1 MKTHGSPARPLGAL
15 LLALALSGCGAA
27 SPTPPAPQVE
37 ATPPDCTSYQERR
50 GDRCV
55 YVVEAEERCLEG
67 DGAAC
72 TAAGEA
78 YLLTGQA
85 TGDVEHAAELYA
97 RACELG
103 DAEGCNS
110 LGSLREDGDGVA
122 LDLAEAARLYATGCE
137 LGSAEACTVYGT
149 MLANGDGVA
158 PDAPRAV
165 TFYQRA
171 CREGDPH
178 GCGNLGAAYLHGQG
192 VAPNAQHA
200 IELLERACEA
210 SVGFACGELGWA
222 LTDHPDVPRDESR
235 AMTLFE
241 RACALHDAWG
251 CHLAGRALAEGAI
264 VPLDVERAQTLLTES
279 CELGEEFSC
288 ELLDELAAPAPT
300 PEDTA
305 ASCASPARL
314 TLGREVT
321 GTTADAVNGL
331 VARCGFR
338 ANAPDRVYTLVIPRA
353 TRVKVDLFSDF
364 DGVVHIRSACS
375 VAPEGQVAC
384 NDDAAYERPNHP
396 EERHSALEVELQ
408 RGTYFVVVDGYAAR
422 ESGTFRLLVD
432 RAP

>member
-1 MKTHGSPARPLGAL
+1 MTTHGSPARPLGAL

-27 SPTPPAPQVE
+27 SPPPPTTQVE
-37 ATPPDCTSYQERR
+37 ATPPACTSYQELR
-50 GDRCV
+50 GDRCM
-55 YVVEAEERCLEG
+55 YVVEAEERCQEA

-78 YLLTGQA
+78 YLLSGQA
-85 TGDVEHAAELYA
+85 AGDVEHAAELYA

-103 DAEGCNS
+103 DAEGCNR
-110 LGSLREDGDGVA
+110 LGSLHEDGDGVA
-122 LDLAEAARLYATGCE
+122 LDLAEAARLYAAGCE
-137 LGSAEACTVYGT
+137 LGSAEACTVYGA
-149 MLANGDGVA
+149 MLADGDAVA
-158 PDAPRAV
+158 QDAARAV
-165 TFYQRA
+165 TFYERA
-171 CREGDPH
+171 CRDGEPY
-178 GCGNLGAAYLHGQG
+178 GCGNLGAAYLHGEG
-192 VAPNAQHA
+192 VAANVQHA
-200 IELLERACEA
+200 MALLERACES
-210 SVGFACGELGWA
+210 SVGFACAELGWA

-251 CHLAGRALAEGAI
+251 CHLAGRSFAEGAI

-279 CELGEEFSC
+279 CELGEESSC
-288 ELLDELAAPAPT
+288 EILDELAAPAPT
-300 PEDTA
+300 PQDTA

-331 VARCGFR
+331 VATCGLR
-338 ANAPDRVYTLVIPRA
+338 ATSPDRVYTLVI
-353 TRVKVDLFSDF
+353 TRPTRLKVDLFSDF

-384 NDDAAYERPNHP
+384 NDDAADERPNAD
-396 EERHSALEVELQ
+396 ERHSALEVELQ

-422 ESGTFRLLVD
+422 ESGAFRLLVD